1 MDESI
6 RKIGNALLQ
15 LTHKNTLISRIGDS
29 DGGKFLPDLFTIEN
43 FNNMEYLEWFTKT
56 KKKQYLET
64 IFFNEIPQFK
74 NFLSNVSY
82 NGIIGNYI
90 SFKNESLSLI
100 VSANEIG
107 TLGKG
112 NHQHNDF
119 LSFELYSTT
128 PFIVDPWSYCY
139 TGNHDFRNNDRK
151 TRSHNC
157 VEIDNREIVPYGSH
171 GLFEML
177 GNIKV
182 NINRIKETSGS
193 WDASLTHSG
202 YKNLDNG
209 SQVHTRNF
217 KLNKINNEILIV
229 DHLNGTGSHYAKMH
243 LSIPKKYWKLTK
255 DGDTLI
261 FSNEDEVFKMT
272 TTWSSLIID
281 ESDVSSFFLNKE
293 KAYRIILE
301 QEYQESKIVCLSVN
315 YISKK

>member
-1 MDESI
+1 
-6 RKIGNALLQ
+6 
-15 LTHKNTLISRIGDS
+15 
-29 DGGKFLPDLFTIEN
+29 
-43 FNNMEYLEWFTKT
+43 
-56 KKKQYLET
+56 
-64 IFFNEIPQFK
+64 
-74 NFLSNVSY
+74 
-82 NGIIGNYI
+82 
-90 SFKNESLSLI
+90 
-100 VSANEIG
+100 
-107 TLGKG
+107 
-112 NHQHNDF
+112 
-119 LSFELYSTT
+119 
-128 PFIVDPWSYCY
+128 
-139 TGNHDFRNNDRK
+139 
-151 TRSHNC
+151 HNC